1 MIKYI
6 DTHCHIQFNAYKEDS
21 EEVIHRALEGGVG
34 MITVG
39 TQKDTSRRAV
49 EWAEKNPNG
58 LWAAVGLHPTHLF
71 DEEINE
77 EVEGEE
83 VAYKTKAEDFD
94 VDFYKKLCASP
105 RVVAIGEVGLDYWH
119 RPSNVDAEDFRRK
132 QLETFEREV
141 ALAKEVNL
149 PLILHVRPSS
159 WETDDAYDDLYN
171 ILKNYPPLTTSV
183 PSGRGMERRGGVLH
197 CYTGNWEIAK
207 KFLDL
212 GYYIG
217 FTGVITFPPAKVAP
231 ILETV
236 KNCPPDRILSET
248 DAPYLSPVPFRGK
261 RNEPVYVKYIVA
273 KIAELRGADP
283 EKTAEQLLSNASDLF
298 NIKI

>member
-1 MIKYI
+1 MRYI
-6 DTHCHIQFNAYKEDS
+6 DTHCHVQFNAYKDDS
-21 EEVIHRALEGGVG
+21 DEVISRSLQGGVA

-49 EWAEKNPNG
+49 EWAEKTPNG

-71 DEEINE
+71 DEEISE

-83 VAYKTKAEDFD
+83 VAYKTHAEDFD
-94 VDFYKKLCASP
+94 FDFYKKLCASP
-105 RVVAIGEVGLDYWH
+105 RVVAVGEVGLDYWH
-119 RPSNVDAEDFRRK
+119 KPKGVSAEVFRRK
-132 QLETFEREV
+132 QIETFE
-141 ALAKEVNL
+141 AIIAFAKEVNR

-159 WETDDAYDDLYN
+159 WETTDAYDDLYA
-171 ILKNYPPLTTSV
+171 ILKSADW
-183 PSGRGMERRGGVLH
+183 RGVLH

-212 GYYIG
+212 GYFIG
-217 FTGVITFPPAKVAP
+217 FTGVITFPPAKVAS

-236 KNCPPDRILSET
+236 TNCPLDRILSET

-261 RNEPVYVKYIVA
+261 RNEPAYVKYVVA
-273 KIAELRGADP
+273 KIAEISGADP
-283 EKTAEQLLSNASDLF
+283 EKTAEQLLFNAQNLF
-298 NIKI
+298 GIKLLGVQLPTRL